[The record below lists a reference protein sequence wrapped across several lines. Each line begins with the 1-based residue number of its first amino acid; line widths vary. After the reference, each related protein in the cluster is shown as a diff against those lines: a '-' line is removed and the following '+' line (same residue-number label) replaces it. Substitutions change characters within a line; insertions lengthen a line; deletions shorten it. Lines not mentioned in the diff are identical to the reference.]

1 MSDALITLN
10 NISLSHNGKNVLDDV
25 SFKLHEGEFITL
37 IGPNGAGKS
46 SLIKVLLGVIKQDSG
61 DITYTD
67 NIRLGYT
74 PQTFSANPF
83 IPISV
88 KDFLTLNQKLDS
100 EFMLKTFELTGIKD
114 LLKSPLKNLSG
125 GELQKVL
132 LTRALLNKPNVLILD
147 EPAQN
152 LDVENDVSVFF
163 TFEKESNFSLTL
175 ARISCGT
182 VASAPIKSELIDSRV
197 LTTVSSATRESNPCS
212 GFTSESTVVVNCLLA
227 SVVLDS
233 NERDNSRVVDCIRS
247 ISADVEPSW

>member
-132 LTRALLNKPNVLILD
+132 LTRALLNKPNCLILD

-152 LDVENDVSVFF
+152 LDVDGQMQLYKLIQDIHQQQNCAVLMVSHDLHRVM
-163 TFEKESNFSLTL
+163 KESTQ
-175 ARISCGT
+175 
-182 VASAPIKSELIDSRV
+182 V
-197 LTTVSSATRESNPCS
+197 LCLYHHICCEGLPESILKDEKFNDLFADQINDLMATYEHHHNHHH
-212 GFTSESTVVVNCLLA
+212 EH
-227 SVVLDS
+227 
-233 NERDNSRVVDCIRS
+233 
-247 ISADVEPSW
+247 